1 MKKINLFIICLFSL
15 CCVLTLSAQDND
27 SYTLDFQQKIRP
39 QFVSDITVDG
49 EQGYLFVQHIQ
60 DYSPTTH
67 PGVITDVTLQQSLLG
82 ESFSVFIKSNSDF
95 NLLALSPPF
104 STLVNNNHRN
114 IHVVDDEVYFY
125 GKEVEDGAVPGI
137 VKWESDN
144 TFTTVSD
151 GLLFDGSISTVS

>member
-67 PGVITDVTLQQSLLG
+67 PGVITDVITQQEMIGASFRILIKTDANINPIAISPAIG
-82 ESFSVFIKSNSDF
+82 ESSSF
-95 NLLALSPPF
+95 
-104 STLVNNNHRN
+104 R
-114 IHVVDDEVYFY
+114 VVDGQVYF
-125 GKEVEDGAVPGI
+125 I
-137 VKWESDN
+137 
-144 TFTTVSD
+144 
-151 GLLFDGSISTVS
+151 